1 MIPCKV
7 SSLIRKVVHS
17 IVPRDR
23 DRSGIGI
30 GIGRSIKG
38 RVMKKRGLQVGSAQM
53 SPLLALQGKR
63 ISTDFQMYHCNTITY

>member
-23 DRSGIGI
+23 DRD
-30 GIGRSIKG
+30 REEYKG
-38 RVMKKRGLQVGSAQM
+38 ESDEEAGVAGEIRADVPTAGTARQANI
-53 SPLLALQGKR
+53 R
-63 ISTDFQMYHCNTITY
+63 

>member
-23 DRSGIGI
+23 DREEY
-30 GIGRSIKG
+30 KG
-38 RVMKKRGLQVGSAQM
+38 ESDEEAGVAGGVSADVPTAGTARQADDRCT
-53 SPLLALQGKR
+53 SL
-63 ISTDFQMYHCNTITY
+63 SHCNTITY

>member
-23 DRSGIGI
+23 DRDRDRDREEYKGESDEEAAVA
-30 GIGRSIKG
+30 G
-38 RVMKKRGLQVGSAQM
+38 RVSADV
-53 SPLLALQGKR
+53 
-63 ISTDFQMYHCNTITY
+63 STAGTARQANIH